1 MVCAAEYH
9 GSGRCANYPACPR
22 SSYQQRQGHKALFLA
37 RLRWEA
43 IEALRARAHRLWRRV
58 RIAFWTGVACIHFV
72 RALRRER
79 ASTINKENQY
89 VWD

>member
-1 MVCAAEYH
+1 M
-9 GSGRCANYPACPR
+9 
-22 SSYQQRQGHKALFLA
+22 FLA

-72 RALRRER
+72 RARRRKNCHTMEGYYHR
-79 ASTINKENQY
+79 CMAAFNLNGAWVEQSCSVTFQA
-89 VWD
+89 